1 MLFWLTETS
10 GVGPLSLTTRQRVQP
25 ALETQPQA
33 RYWPQLDGFR
43 TMCVLMVF
51 IIHAWINPGT
61 KPSPIGAFGYLGVDA
76 FFTLSAFLITSLL
89 IQEKSTFGDISYRN
103 FVVRR
108 GLRIWPLFYAV
119 VFFTCVFL
127 PLLNLPAALPL
138 YGEFAVKQF
147 LPAALFCFNF
157 SYPFNNKELADFSIA
172 LGIPVIAGLVP
183 FWTLCM
189 EEHFYAVWPLV
200 LKKVRTLN
208 ALLFGIGIAEI
219 FTVALRCVFHW
230 LSVNTIHVEVPFQ
243 LYFMNTLCHLDPLLV
258 GAFLAI
264 MYHQHPQWF
273 NRNTKQM
280 LPVVGITIG
289 ALAYLFSNMYLHFPV
304 SSPMMIF
311 DMTAT
316 AVASGLMLYVVMA
329 WQPIRELFSSKKM
342 AEIGRVSFA
351 IYLLHNFV
359 LAVIEKPLAY
369 LPLPDVQYSYFAIKC
384 LIGFPITYCLALLS
398 WKYLEGPC
406 HRLKKRFQRKQ
417 ANLAA

>member
-1 MLFWLTETS
+1 MLFWLTETL
-10 GVGPLSLTTRQRVQP
+10 GVGPLSTTTRERVQP
-25 ALETQPQA
+25 ALEAQPQA
-33 RYWPQLDGFR
+33 KYWPQLDGFR

-61 KPSPIGAFGYLGVDA
+61 KPSPIGAFSYLGVDA

-89 IQEKSTFGDISYRN
+89 IQEKAVFGDISYRN

-119 VFFTCVFL
+119 VLFTCVLL

-138 YGEFAVKQF
+138 YGDFAAKQF
-147 LPAALFCFNF
+147 LPAAFFCFNF
-157 SYPFNNKELADFSIA
+157 TYPFCQKELASFSSA
-172 LGIPVIAGLVP
+172 LGIPVIASLVP

-200 LKKVRTLN
+200 LKKIRTLDG
-208 ALLFGIGIAEI
+208 LLVGIGIAEV
-219 FTVALRCVFHW
+219 FTVALRCAVHC
-230 LSVNTIHVEVPFQ
+230 LSANTIHVDVPFQ

-264 MYHQHPQWF
+264 MYHQHPQRF
-273 NRNTKQM
+273 NRSTKQM

-289 ALAYLFSNMYLHFPV
+289 SLTYLFSNMYLHFPV

-329 WQPIRELFSSKKM
+329 WQPARSFFSQKAV

-406 HRLKKRFQRKQ
+406 NRLKKRFERKP
-417 ANLAA
+417 ANLAV

>member
-1 MLFWLTETS
+1 MSVSAKE
-10 GVGPLSLTTRQRVQP
+10 RVQP
-25 ALETQPQA
+25 SLETQPQA
-33 RYWPQLDGFR
+33 IYWPQLDGFR
-43 TMCVLMVF
+43 TLCVLMVF

-61 KPSPIGAFGYLGVDA
+61 KPSPIGAFSYLGVDA

-89 IQEKSTFGDISYRN
+89 IQEKAAFGDISYRN
-103 FVVRR
+103 FAMRR

-119 VFFTCVFL
+119 ILFSCVFL
-127 PLLNLPAALPL
+127 PLLNLPAALPV
-138 YGEFAVKQF
+138 YGEFAVNQF
-147 LPAALFCFNF
+147 LPAALFVFNF
-157 SYPFNNKELADFSIA
+157 VYPFNHKELADFSAAI
-172 LGIPVIAGLVP
+172 GIPVISSLVP

-200 LKKVRTLN
+200 LKRMRSLN
-208 ALLFGIGIAEI
+208 ALLIGIAIAEV
-219 FTVALRCVFHW
+219 FTIALRCAVHW
-230 LSVNTIHVEVPFQ
+230 LSVNAIQLEVPFQ
-243 LYFMNTLCHLDPLLV
+243 LYFMNTLCHLDPLLI

-264 MYHQHPQWF
+264 MYDQHTQWF
-273 NRNTKQM
+273 NRSTKQI
-280 LPVVGITIG
+280 LPIIATTIG
-289 ALAYLFSNMYLHFPV
+289 ALAYLFSNMYLHFPI

-329 WQPIRELFSSKKM
+329 WQPARSFFSRRAM

-351 IYLLHNFV
+351 IYLLHNFI
-359 LAVIEKPLAY
+359 LAVIEKPLLY

-406 HRLKKRFQRKQ
+406 HKLKRKFDRKSPK
-417 ANLAA
+417 LA

>member
-1 MLFWLTETS
+1 MS
-10 GVGPLSLTTRQRVQP
+10 IAAPQRPQP
-25 ALETQPQA
+25 AQETQAQTK
-33 RYWPQLDGFR
+33 YWPQLDGFR

-61 KPSPIGAFGYLGVDA
+61 RPSPIGAFGYLGVDA

-89 IQEKSTFGDISYRN
+89 IQEKATFGDISYRN

-119 VFFTCVFL
+119 VLFTCVFL
-127 PLLNLPAALPL
+127 PLLNLPAALPH

-147 LPAALFCFNF
+147 LPTALFCFNF
-157 SYPFNNKELADFSIA
+157 VYPFNQKELADFSTAI
-172 LGIPVIAGLVP
+172 GIPVIASLVP
-183 FWTLCM
+183 YWTLCM

-208 ALLFGIGIAEI
+208 ALLIVIGIAEV
-219 FTVALRCVFHW
+219 FTIAARCAVHW
-230 LSVNTIHVEVPFQ
+230 LSVNAIHVEVPFQ

-258 GAFLAI
+258 GAFLAV

-273 NRNTKQM
+273 DRSTGQAM
-280 LPVVGITIG
+280 PII
-289 ALAYLFSNMYLHFPV
+289 ALTVASLTYLFSNLYLHFPV

-311 DMTAT
+311 DMTAS
-316 AVASGLMLYVVMA
+316 AVASGLMLYLVMA
-329 WQPIRELFSSKKM
+329 WRPARTFFSKKSM

-359 LAVIEKPLAY
+359 LALIEKPLAY

-384 LIGFPITYCLALLS
+384 LIGFPITYFLALLS

-406 HRLKKRFQRKQ
+406 QRFKKRFERK
-417 ANLAA
+417 AADAAA